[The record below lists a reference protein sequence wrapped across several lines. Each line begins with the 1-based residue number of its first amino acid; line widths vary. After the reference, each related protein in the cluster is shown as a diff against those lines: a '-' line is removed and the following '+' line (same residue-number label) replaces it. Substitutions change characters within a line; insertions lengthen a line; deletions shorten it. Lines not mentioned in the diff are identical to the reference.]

1 MISSNTGVVISPS
14 ELTADSWLRAG
25 SSNWVASSRLGD
37 SSTGSISIE
46 GTSWTSFP
54 SNRLSDV
61 TSSKGFVA
69 STSEIWYS
77 VGEGSTKSPS
87 FSASIDFVS
96 TRGSPSSNGGE
107 DSTVDSCDSGV
118 TCSTGWE
125 SANKSPR
132 SIRGVNSSALSS
144 ASIVISSSC
153 ISAVSCTI
161 PGTLSNSRWPLPTTA
176 SSSTSSAAF
185 GLSSITSEGTFSV
198 EISWSCSP
206 VGARGSNDE
215 TSTEVF
221 PWSSCCK
228 FSLPFTGPPIKS
240 PVQLESFAW
249 SVEGRSPRDSELS
262 VSSMAIC
269 SGGITLLCW
278 VSFPSKSSLGA
289 VVFPGNASSPDS
301 GCFRS
306 ASLLLALVICCWSSF
321 ILSKESVVAMSAIAE
336 VSLKRLNILFP
347 FTERSGDEVRLLD
360 PKIPLSKRLFSWW
373 KVLLVKLT
381 GLEAKFC
388 DTDDSIF
395 RMASVMSFLSLST
408 TDNFF
413 DFSLRFGVDWDAKG
427 WIKLPCEE

>member
-25 SSNWVASSRLGD
+25 SSNEVASSRLGD

-161 PGTLSNSRWPLPTTA
+161 PGTLSNSR
-176 SSSTSSAAF
+176 
-185 GLSSITSEGTFSV
+185 
-198 EISWSCSP
+198 
-206 VGARGSNDE
+206 
-215 TSTEVF
+215 
-221 PWSSCCK
+221 
-228 FSLPFTGPPIKS
+228 
-240 PVQLESFAW
+240 
-249 SVEGRSPRDSELS
+249 
-262 VSSMAIC
+262 
-269 SGGITLLCW
+269 
-278 VSFPSKSSLGA
+278 
-289 VVFPGNASSPDS
+289 
-301 GCFRS
+301 
-306 ASLLLALVICCWSSF
+306 
-321 ILSKESVVAMSAIAE
+321 
-336 VSLKRLNILFP
+336 
-347 FTERSGDEVRLLD
+347 
-360 PKIPLSKRLFSWW
+360 
-373 KVLLVKLT
+373 
-381 GLEAKFC
+381 
-388 DTDDSIF
+388 
-395 RMASVMSFLSLST
+395 
-408 TDNFF
+408 
-413 DFSLRFGVDWDAKG
+413 
-427 WIKLPCEE
+427 